1 MRKSKLKQ
9 YIILESNNKK
19 YLYGRIY
26 DDKRFPNGHLV
37 LTSKLEKLEKD
48 NNIATTINGTE
59 YLLENELTKE
69 EFASMIKNNYVD
81 EDYINFL
88 LSPLN

>member
-9 YIILESNNKK
+9 FIILENNSKQ

-37 LTSKLEKLEKD
+37 LTTKIDKLDESHNLAITES
-48 NNIATTINGTE
+48 GTE
-59 YLLENELTKE
+59 YLLEAELTKE
-69 EFASMIKNNYVD
+69 EFINMIENDYVD
-81 EDYINFL
+81 KEYIHFL
-88 LSPLN
+88 LSPLQ